1 MENKGL
7 LVVSFG
13 TSYPETRKKN
23 IEHIERLL
31 SGAFPD
37 RKFYHAYTSGMIRR
51 KLRDRDQILIP
62 GVAEA
67 VQAAL
72 DDGVRDLLV
81 QPTHIMNGIEN
92 DQMKEDVRRFADQF
106 DRIAFGAPLI
116 SSTEDQFAVIE
127 ALMEELP
134 SLPDQEALVFMGH
147 GSTHYA
153 NTLYAAL
160 DYAFKQAGHPNVYVG
175 TVEAYP
181 DARAVLE
188 QLEKKNIRRVYLAPF
203 MLVAGDHACNDLAG
217 EDEDSWNS
225 LFKARGYETCCI
237 LKGLGEYDGI
247 CDLYIRH
254 ARQALLQP

>member
-1 MENKGL
+1 MEHRGL

-23 IEHIERLL
+23 IEHIESLL
-31 SGAFPD
+31 SAAFRD
-37 RKFYHAYTSGMIRR
+37 RTFYRAYTSGMIRR
-51 KLRDRDQILIP
+51 KLRERDQLLIP
-62 GVAEA
+62 SVKEA

-72 DDGVRDLLV
+72 EDGVRDLLV

-92 DQMKEDVRRFADQF
+92 DQMKEDVQSFADQF
-106 DRIAFGAPLI
+106 DRISIGAPLI

-127 ALMEELP
+127 ALMGELP
-134 SLPDQEALVFMGH
+134 SLSDQEALVFIGH

-160 DYAFKQAGHPNVYVG
+160 DYAFKQAGHPGVYVG
-175 TVEAYP
+175 TVEAFP
-181 DARAVLE
+181 DARAVLS
-188 QLEKKNIRRVYLAPF
+188 QLREKDIRRVYLTPF

-225 LFKARGYETCCI
+225 IFKAEGYETCCI

-247 CDLYIRH
+247 CDLYVRH
-254 ARQALLQP
+254 ALQALL